1 MAQGSLKQID
11 VAVLAGG
18 LGTRVSHVLGA
29 TPKLLAP
36 VQGRPYIE
44 HFLDWIGGF
53 GAQRVVLCLGHLADV
68 VVQYLHDH
76 PPALRVDVVVEPE
89 PMGTAGALRH
99 ARSALRSDPVLVCTG
114 DTFVD
119 ADVDALVQR
128 HRADPA
134 IATLLCGEVSDTSR
148 FGRIQLDDRG
158 RVASFAE
165 KGSSGPGLINC
176 GLYLMS
182 AELLD
187 QIAAGQAR
195 SLERDVLAQCA
206 PGSLGCHA
214 GRFDFL
220 DIGTPES
227 LVSAATHRLPG
238 TA

>member
-1 MAQGSLKQID
+1 MTQGVLNQID

-18 LGTRVSHVLGA
+18 LGTRVSHVLGT

-44 HFLDWIGGF
+44 HFLGWIGGF
-53 GAQRVVLCLGHLADV
+53 GARRVVFCLGHLADV
-68 VVQYLHDH
+68 VVQYLRDH
-76 PPALRVDVVVEPE
+76 PPALSVEVVIEPE

-99 ARSALRSDPVLVCTG
+99 ARSALRSDPVLVCNG

-119 ADVDALVQR
+119 ADLAPLVQR
-128 HRADPA
+128 HQADPA
-134 IATLLCGEVSDTSR
+134 AATLLCGEVADTSR
-148 FGRIQLDDRG
+148 FGRITLDGQG
-158 RVASFAE
+158 RIASFAE
-165 KGSSGPGLINC
+165 KGGGGPGLINC

-182 AELLD
+182 APLLD
-187 QIAAGQAR
+187 RIAEGQAR
-195 SLERDVLAQCA
+195 SLERDVLAQCP

-227 LVSAATHRLPG
+227 LSSAATHRLPG
-238 TA
+238 SA